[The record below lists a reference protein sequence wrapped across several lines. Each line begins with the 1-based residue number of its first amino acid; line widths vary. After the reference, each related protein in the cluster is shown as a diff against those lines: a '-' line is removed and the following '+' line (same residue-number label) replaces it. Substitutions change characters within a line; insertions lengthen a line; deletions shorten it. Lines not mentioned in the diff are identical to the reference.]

1 MKTVVRTEHNVLITK
16 PWGRRGL
23 VSDCWTRAW
32 TAWHLP
38 PFTWRFLWCFP
49 LSCSFTLKCVPPCYQ
64 PFLWTQ
70 INWPSMTFL
79 RSSLSTLVQSRSPSQ
94 GSLWIRQPGSL
105 LFGTQLSCPRCKE
118 IVHDIFCSAL
128 NVRLWDQGKCQDW
141 WTMGTWSY
149 FLTRATDHPSV
160 G

>member
-1 MKTVVRTEHNVLITK
+1 MREKGAGFR
-16 PWGRRGL
+16 L
-23 VSDCWTRAW
+23 VDKSVDCMAS
-32 TAWHLP
+32 ASLY
-38 PFTWRFLWCFP
+38 LAFP
-49 LSCSFTLKCVPPCYQ
+49 LMLSFILLLHFKVCSSLLPSLSLNSDK
-64 PFLWTQ
+64 L
-70 INWPSMTFL
+70 NWPSMTFL
-79 RSSLSTLVQSRSPSQ
+79 RSSLSTLVQSHSPSQ
-94 GSLWIRQPGSL
+94 GSLWIRQPRSL

-149 FLTRATDHPSV
+149 FLTRVTDHPSV